1 VKYYLTT
8 TIPYVNAAP
17 HLGHALEFVQAD
29 VLARNARRRLGADNV
44 YLLAGSDE
52 NAIKNVQAAEAAGVP
67 VKEFIERNSNIFRE
81 LLKALNVS
89 NDDFIRTTEPR
100 HIAGAQALWKATNPA
115 DVYKKKYSGLYCTG
129 CELFYQPE
137 ELNENGEC
145 FEHPGKKLEVVEE
158 ENWFFKLKNYEDWLK
173 DIITNE
179 DHPEHLRIVPE
190 TRRNEMLALIER
202 GLEDFSISRPVSRT
216 KNWGVP
222 VPGDE
227 GQTMYVWYDALANYI
242 TALGYP
248 KTDGLY
254 ERFWS
259 GNENRGHILGK
270 GVNRFHTIYWPAMLK
285 SAGLPVPKFALVHG
299 YITIDGAKMSKS
311 TGNVVDPT
319 DIIKEYGTD
328 ALRFYLLHE
337 LSSREDGDFSMEKM
351 RVAYNAHLANGLGNS
366 VSRILRLAVNDGV
379 KLLDGDVMTLEEW
392 MKVDPNAK
400 RINDTI
406 DSFDLSGALDLI
418 IDTLKEEKS
427 SSFELPQYPGS
438 GVSVPA
444 GTVSIGSISGSIQIN
459 QPYKEKDRTIKE
471 AKIYRELLSL
481 HRVALW
487 LEIFMPATA
496 VKIQQSIKHLDM
508 PETLFPR
515 KA

>member
-1 VKYYLTT
+1 MKYYLTT

-129 CELFYQPE
+129 CEQFYRPE
-137 ELNENGEC
+137 ELNEKGEC
-145 FEHPGKKLEVVEE
+145 FEHPGKKLETVEE
-158 ENWFFKLKNYEDWLK
+158 ENWFFKLSNYQDWLK
-173 DIITNE
+173 DIITSGE
-179 DHPEHLRIVPE
+179 LLITPE

-202 GLEDFSISRPVSRT
+202 GLEDFSISRPVTRT
-216 KNWGVP
+216 KDWGVP

-248 KTDGLY
+248 ETGGLY
-254 ERFWS
+254 EKFWS
-259 GNENRGHILGK
+259 GNEKRGHTLGK
-270 GVNRFHTIYWPAMLK
+270 GVNRFHTIYWPAMLA
-285 SAGLPVPKFALVHG
+285 SAGLPAPKFALVHG

-328 ALRFYLLHE
+328 ALRFYLLRE
-337 LSSREDGDFSMEKM
+337 IASQEDGDFSHARFKES
-351 RVAYNAHLANGLGNS
+351 YNAYLANGLGNL
-366 VSRILRLAVNDGV
+366 VARIMKMAVTH
-379 KLLDGDVMTLEEW
+379 DVR
-392 MKVDPNAK
+392 VDPEGIVEHEKRYPNAGPDADP
-400 RINDTI
+400 IGN
-406 DSFDLSGALDLI
+406 FQLDLAI
-418 IDTLKEEKS
+418 RQIWDFRIATLDEAIQRDQPFKIVKTDLEKGKLMI
-427 SSFELPQYPGS
+427 EGYVQ
-438 GVSVPA
+438 
-444 GTVSIGSISGSIQIN
+444 
-459 QPYKEKDRTIKE
+459 R
-471 AKIYRELLSL
+471 
-481 HRVALW
+481 LW
-487 LEIFMPATA
+487 LMSQAIEPFLPSTA
-496 VKIQQSIKHLDM
+496 SKIQEAIREHRM